1 MITDRRRLRSDAD
14 LLVRRVGEAAA
25 AGVDLVQ
32 VRERDL
38 DARELSRLVTRC
50 LEAARGTRT
59 RVLVNDRLDVAL
71 STGAHGVH
79 LRSDSMAAARARSLA
94 PVGFLIGRSVHAVDE
109 AVRVAADGGVDYLL
123 FGAVFA
129 TSSKPGHTP
138 AGVRMLAEVAAA
150 TSVPVLAVG
159 GITAETMALLAG
171 SGSAGFAAIGWF
183 ADGGE
188 GVARQGL
195 RAAARAFEKG

>member
-1 MITDRRRLRSDAD
+1 MITDRRRLQSDAD
-14 LLVRRVGEAAA
+14 LLVQRVGEAAA
-25 AGVDLVQ
+25 AGADLVQ

-50 LEAARGTRT
+50 LDAARGTRT
-59 RVLVNDRLDVAL
+59 RLLVNDRLDVAL
-71 STGAHGVH
+71 ATGAHGVH
-79 LRSDSMAAARARSLA
+79 LRSDSMSAARARSLA
-94 PVGFLIGRSVHAVDE
+94 PVGFLIGRSVHVVDE
-109 AVRVAADGGVDYLL
+109 AVRVAAEGGVDYLL

-159 GITAETMALLAG
+159 GITAETVKLLAG

-183 ADGGE
+183 ADGGD
-188 GVARQGL
+188 GVAHQAVA
-195 RAAARAFEKG
+195 AAARAFEKG

>member
-14 LLVRRVGEAAA
+14 LLVQRVGEAAA

-195 RAAARAFEKG
+195 TAAARAFEKG

>member
-14 LLVRRVGEAAA
+14 LLVQRVGEAAA

-50 LEAARGTRT
+50 LDAIKGTRT

-71 STGAHGVH
+71 ATGAHGVH
-79 LRSDSMAAARARSLA
+79 LRSDSISAARARSLA
-94 PVGFLIGRSVHAVDE
+94 PIGFLIGRSVHSVDE
-109 AVRVAADGGVDYLL
+109 AVRVSADGAVDYLL
-123 FGAVFA
+123 FGPVFVTA
-129 TSSKPGHTP
+129 SKPGHAP
-138 AGVRMLAEVAAA
+138 AGVRMLADVAAA

-159 GITAETMALLAG
+159 GVTAETVTQLAG
-171 SGSAGFAAIGWF
+171 AGSAGFAAIGWF
-183 ADGGE
+183 A
-188 GVARQGL
+188 
-195 RAAARAFEKG
+195 AARAFEKG

>member
-1 MITDRRRLRSDAD
+1 MR
-14 LLVRRVGEAAA
+14 
-25 AGVDLVQ
+25 
-32 VRERDL
+32 
-38 DARELSRLVTRC
+38 
-50 LEAARGTRT
+50 
-59 RVLVNDRLDVAL
+59 
-71 STGAHGVH
+71 
-79 LRSDSMAAARARSLA
+79 
-94 PVGFLIGRSVHAVDE
+94 
-109 AVRVAADGGVDYLL
+109 ADGGVDYLL

-159 GITAETMALLAG
+159 GITAETMTQLAG

-195 RAAARAFEKG
+195 ADAAHAFKKG

>member
-94 PVGFLIGRSVHAVDE
+94 PVGFLIGRSVHAVNE

-138 AGVRMLAEVAAA
+138 AGVRMLAVVAAA

-159 GITAETMALLAG
+159 GITAETMTLLAG

-183 ADGGE
+183 AHGGE
-188 GVARQGL
+188 AVARQGL
-195 RAAARAFEKG
+195 AAAARAFEKG

>member
-195 RAAARAFEKG
+195 TAAARAFEKG